1 MPSQG
6 TDGPAIAALGRTLA
20 SIARS
25 DFRLRDVLQSVVEEA
40 ASLHQAD
47 VADIALSAACGEAP
61 SLCQADV
68 ADLAVRDGSVYRMS
82 AFTGFTRE
90 FEALVSSLV

>member
-6 TDGPAIAALGRTLA
+6 TDDPAIAALGRTLA

-40 ASLHQAD
+40 ARLCRAD
-47 VADIALSAACGEAP
+47 VADIA
-61 SLCQADV
+61 
-68 ADLAVRDGSVYRMS
+68 VRDGSV
-82 AFTGFTRE
+82 TGCRPS
-90 FEALVSSLV
+90 LVSRRSSGTGLVDRL

>member
-6 TDGPAIAALGRTLA
+6 TDDPAIAALGRTLA

-40 ASLHQAD
+40 ARLCRAD
-47 VADIALSAACGEAP
+47 VADI
-61 SLCQADV
+61 
-68 ADLAVRDGSVYRMS
+68 AVRDGSVYGCRPHWFH
-82 AFTGFTRE
+82 AGVRGTG
-90 FEALVSSLV
+90 LVDRL